1 MNNATPGSTLGAV
14 ATGKIEAGR
23 EDDDFMK
30 RQRARDL
37 RAAIDRLP
45 LTTREDMLEG
55 IEANPIIA
63 GADGTI
69 QGGVCPLFAA
79 SRQPTRRQ
87 GRPFAR
93 AWDRY
98 AGARLPRAATERELR
113 TLRSML
119 AASIELEAEPD
130 FSLAEAISEH
140 RLSSARTS
148 MERELPVETTS
159 RPVASREDRRA
170 GADRDRTRELAGRE
184 GWAWLRP
191 FRRYDDYE
199 RALLEL
205 QDAALGRRA
214 AAEHEQGSGSEEREL
229 AASSPGRSSL

>member
-1 MNNATPGSTLGAV
+1 
-14 ATGKIEAGR
+14 
-23 EDDDFMK
+23 MK

-37 RAAIDRLP
+37 RAAIDHLP

-63 GADGTI
+63 GADGNL
-69 QGGVCPLFAA
+69 QGGVCPLLAA
-79 SRQPTRRQ
+79 SRQPSRRQ

-98 AGARLPRAATERELR
+98 AGARLPRAATGRELR

-119 AASIELEAEPD
+119 AASIELEIEPEV
-130 FSLAEAISEH
+130 SLADAISEH
-140 RLSSARTS
+140 KVSSARTT
-148 MERELPVETTS
+148 MEAPAEATVRAARSP
-159 RPVASREDRRA
+159 RRDPR
-170 GADRDRTRELAGRE
+170 GRDDSDRTRELSGRE

-205 QDAALGRRA
+205 HDAALERRA
-214 AAEHEQGSGSEEREL
+214 AEDERASESEEREL
-229 AASSPGRSSL
+229 VASSRGRTSV

>member
-1 MNNATPGSTLGAV
+1 
-14 ATGKIEAGR
+14 
-23 EDDDFMK
+23 MK
-30 RQRARDL
+30 RQRAREL

-45 LTTREDMLEG
+45 LHTRKDVLEG

-79 SRQPTRRQ
+79 SRQPSKRQ

-119 AASIELEAEPD
+119 AASIELEVEPE
-130 FSLAEAISEH
+130 FSLSEAISEH
-140 RLSSARTS
+140 KLSRARTS
-148 MERELPVETTS
+148 MEREAPVEATG
-159 RPVASREDRRA
+159 REASEPRRDPS
-170 GADRDRTRELAGRE
+170 DRDRTRELSGRE

-199 RALLEL
+199 RALSEL
-205 QDAALGRRA
+205 QDAALARRS
-214 AAEHEQGSGSEEREL
+214 AEGERGSQLEEREL
-229 AASSPGRSSL
+229 VASSSGRSSL

>member
-1 MNNATPGSTLGAV
+1 MNNATPGTTLRAV
-14 ATGKIEAGR
+14 ATAKIEAGQG
-23 EDDDFMK
+23 DDHFMK

-45 LTTREDMLEG
+45 LTTREDMLDG

-140 RLSSARTS
+140 KLSSARTS
-148 MERELPVETTS
+148 MDRELPAEATRQPVGS
-159 RPVASREDRRA
+159 RRDRGD

-205 QDAALGRRA
+205 EDAALERRS
-214 AAEHEQGSGSEEREL
+214 AELEHGAGSEEREL
-229 AASSPGRSSL
+229 VASAPGRSSL

>member
-1 MNNATPGSTLGAV
+1 
-14 ATGKIEAGR
+14 
-23 EDDDFMK
+23 MK

-45 LTTREDMLEG
+45 LTTRNDVLEG

-79 SRQPTRRQ
+79 ARQPSKRQ

-119 AASIELEAEPD
+119 AASIELELEPEL
-130 FSLAEAISEH
+130 SLADAISEH
-140 RLSSARTS
+140 KISNARTRTQ
-148 MERELPVETTS
+148 REVPSEAT
-159 RPVASREDRRA
+159 RRA
-170 GADRDRTRELAGRE
+170 ASSPRRDPGDRDRTRELSGRE

-199 RALLEL
+199 KALLEL
-205 QDAALGRRA
+205 HDATLERRS
-214 AAEHEQGSGSEEREL
+214 AEHERGSEAEEREL
-229 AASSPGRSSL
+229 VASSPSRSSL

>member
-1 MNNATPGSTLGAV
+1 MNNATPGSTLRAV
-14 ATGKIEAGR
+14 ATANIEAGQG
-23 EDDDFMK
+23 DDHFMK
-30 RQRARDL
+30 RQRAQDL

-45 LTTREDMLEG
+45 LTTREDMLDG

-140 RLSSARTS
+140 KLSSARTR
-148 MERELPVETTS
+148 MDRELPVEATRQPVGS
-159 RPVASREDRRA
+159 RRD
-170 GADRDRTRELAGRE
+170 GGDRDRTRELAGRE

-205 QDAALGRRA
+205 EDAALERRS
-214 AAEHEQGSGSEEREL
+214 AELEHGSGSEEREL
-229 AASSPGRSSL
+229 VASAPGCSSP

>member
-1 MNNATPGSTLGAV
+1 
-14 ATGKIEAGR
+14 
-23 EDDDFMK
+23 MK

-45 LTTREDMLEG
+45 MTTRKDMLEG

-63 GADGTI
+63 GADGNLR
-69 QGGVCPLFAA
+69 GGVCPLFAA
-79 SRQPTRRQ
+79 SRQPSRRI

-119 AASIELEAEPD
+119 AASVELELEPEV
-130 FSLAEAISEH
+130 SLADAISEH
-140 RLSSARTS
+140 KISSVLTRLEPEVSLGDAISEHESLSARTRV
-148 MERELPVETTS
+148 EREARTEATPRTAG
-159 RPVASREDRRA
+159 PIRRDT
-170 GADRDRTRELAGRE
+170 GGRDRARELSGRT

-191 FRRYDDYE
+191 VRRYDDYE

-205 QDAALGRRA
+205 HDAALEHRST
-214 AAEHEQGSGSEEREL
+214 EHERRTEPEEREERALL
-229 AASSPGRSSL
+229 ASTPGRSSR